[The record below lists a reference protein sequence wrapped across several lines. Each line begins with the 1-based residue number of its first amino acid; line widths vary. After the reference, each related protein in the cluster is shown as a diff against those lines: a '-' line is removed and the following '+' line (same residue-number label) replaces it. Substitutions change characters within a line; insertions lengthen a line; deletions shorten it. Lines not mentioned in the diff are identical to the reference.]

1 MREEKLVFFIL
12 LSSLLVLFIS
22 ACMPR
27 GKSDK
32 VTVGKD
38 TYVCI
43 YLGPLDWGTGG
54 QYYRLATTVKADQ
67 FSRIRVPN
75 SWTSK
80 TYWNDTL
87 LGSLSIY
94 DQETPGVG
102 LAVTVGSMNVL
113 SYQRIY
119 REVAYKHE
127 TSAPTSAPTLSPTIS
142 PTASPSVSM
151 SPTFSP
157 TPAHTDSSTQAPSAG
172 GSVRRLSTDST
183 SEIPLD
189 PPTNAPALSPAN
201 SLFVEAMNMFSI
213 PSLMSD
219 SAVNSSAVHSIT
231 FPVLMA
237 IITVEKGTVKSI
249 VWDNQCSWCSN
260 NHCKANTVNF
270 DNQPVNTKG
279 ENCFVEDSECEETLS
294 DNIFT
299 TNKLCELTVYITWH
313 GTDSAGVNFES
324 SAERFSR
331 FSSTQVKN
339 MTSTWKDE
347 KVNASKKS
355 DISPLKLEGVLELR
369 RLRMPTTQVA
379 GKASQHNC

>member
-32 VTVGKD
+32 
-38 TYVCI
+38 
-43 YLGPLDWGTGG
+43 
-54 QYYRLATTVKADQ
+54 
-67 FSRIRVPN
+67 
-75 SWTSK
+75 
-80 TYWNDTL
+80 
-87 LGSLSIY
+87 
-94 DQETPGVG
+94 
-102 LAVTVGSMNVL
+102 
-113 SYQRIY
+113 RIY

-299 TNKLCELTVYITWH
+299 TNKLCELTVSLPAIL
-313 GTDSAGVNFES
+313 SALVTVTNEVTVSGLHHMAWYRFCWSKFRVFSGALLSLFQHS
-324 SAERFSR
+324 SEEHDVDLER
-331 FSSTQVKN
+331 
-339 MTSTWKDE
+339 
-347 KVNASKKS
+347 
-355 DISPLKLEGVLELR
+355 
-369 RLRMPTTQVA
+369 
-379 GKASQHNC
+379 